1 MNANVLLM
9 VASLCYLI
17 VILILYFPKKKV
29 NTFETRIYKYILIFA
44 VFGVVMDLIGV
55 YVSLHVD
62 DTSVIRWIVLKLYY
76 SYLLTI
82 MYLLTLYM
90 FISNGAS
97 ELTKKENTKINI
109 ISVIYVIVL
118 AINSIL
124 PVNYYKDGN
133 VIYAYGIG
141 TNYLY
146 LVTGL
151 IIFIWIC
158 WWIKDIKKL
167 RTRRNIPMIIL
178 VILAIPIIYLQ
189 MTNPQ
194 LLLVSSLISFIV
206 VIMYHTIE
214 NPDVKMINELNLA
227 KDTAE
232 KANRAKSDFLSSMSH
247 EIRTPLNAIV
257 GFSECIKNADSLEEA
272 KEDASDV
279 ITASNTLLEIVN
291 GILDISKIEAGKL
304 ELVETDY
311 EVKKLFKEIVR
322 LIQARIGDKQLDF
335 RVNIAEDIPDILYGD
350 HANVKKIV
358 INLLTNAVKY
368 TDQGYVSLDV
378 KCVNKNGV
386 CRLFISVKDSGRGI
400 KQEDMS
406 KLFTKFQRVE
416 EDRNT
421 TIEGTGLGLAITK
434 QLVDMMN
441 GNIVVTSQYKEGSEF
456 KVAIDQKISTS
467 KLDTPKEEIEDLN
480 LDLTN
485 KRILIVDD
493 NKLNLKVGQKLLAKY
508 NPIIDTA
515 ESGMECLEKIKSGK
529 EYDLILL
536 DDMMPKMRGRE
547 VLIKLKENPKYK
559 TPTVALTANAIN
571 GVREQYLKDGFDDY
585 LAKPIDKEQLNKI
598 LTKYLK
604 KDYSKKIDENDSKKE
619 AITKKVLLV
628 DDNKINIDI
637 AKNFLKEYN
646 FTIESCLS
654 GRECLNLI
662 KSGKEYDLIFVDI
675 MMPEMDGIELFKLLK
690 SDVNFNGKIV
700 ALTAD
705 AVEGAKEKYIN
716 IGFDGYIPK
725 PINKKVL
732 NDVIIN
738 VLNEKYETSKVEPK
752 AITKSEEY
760 LKENGID
767 IDKSLELLG
776 DINTYNDLLKDFI
789 ATIKDK
795 SNQLNDY
802 REKNDMDNYAIIVH
816 GLKSDSRYLGFTKL
830 AEMALEHELR
840 SKDKDIDY
848 INSHFVEILKEITRV
863 VGIVNKYLNIIIV

>member
-55 YVSLHVD
+55 YVSLYVD

-97 ELTKKENTKINI
+97 ELTKKERIKINV
-109 ISVIYVIVL
+109 ISVIYAIVL
-118 AINSIL
+118 AINSVL
-124 PVNYYKDGN
+124 PVSYYKEGN
-133 VIYAYGIG
+133 VIYAYGLG

-146 LVTGL
+146 LVTG
-151 IIFIWIC
+151 ITIFIWIC
-158 WWIKDIKKL
+158 CWIKDIKKL

-178 VILAIPIIYLQ
+178 VILAIQIIYLQ

-214 NPDVKMINELNLA
+214 NPDVKMINALNLA

-311 EVKKLFKEIVR
+311 DVKKLFKEIVR

-335 RVNIAEDIPDILYGD
+335 KVNIAEDIPNVLYGD

-368 TDQGYVSLDV
+368 TEQGYVSLDV

-441 GNIVVTSQYKEGSEF
+441 GNIVVNSQYGEGPEF
-456 KVAIDQKISTS
+456 KVAIDQRIPKAKIET
-467 KLDTPKEEIEDLN
+467 EEKVEETIDLSG
-480 LDLTN
+480 
-485 KRILIVDD
+485 KKILIVDD
-493 NKLNLKVGQKLLAKY
+493 NQLNIKVVEKILKQY
-508 NPIIDTA
+508 NPEIETA

-547 VLIKLKENPKYK
+547 VLIKLKQEPKYK
-559 TPTVALTANAIN
+559 TPTIALTANAIN
-571 GVREQYLKDGFDDY
+571 GMKEQYLKDGFDDY
-585 LAKPIDKEQLNKI
+585 LAKPIDKEELNRV

-604 KDYSKKIDENDSKKE
+604 KDYSKKTNEDNSNEQ
-619 AITKKVLLV
+619 ATTKRVLLV

-654 GRECLNLI
+654 GKECLNLI

-690 SDVNFNGKIV
+690 SEVKFNGKIV

-705 AVEGAKEKYIN
+705 AVDGAKEKYSN

-732 NDVIIN
+732 NDVITN
-738 VLNEKYETSKVEPK
+738 VLNEKNETPKEEPK
-752 AITKSEEY
+752 VTVKSEEY
-760 LKENGID
+760 LKENGVD

-776 DINTYNDLLKDFI
+776 DINTYNDLVKEFM
-789 ATIKDK
+789 ATIKEK
-795 SNQLNDY
+795 ANQLNDY
-802 REKNDMDNYAIIVH
+802 RMKQDMDNYAIIVH

-830 AEMALEHELR
+830 AEIALEHEMR
-840 SKDKDIDY
+840 SKNKDIGY
-848 INSHFVEILKEITRV
+848 INDHFALLLNEITKV
-863 VGIVNKYLNIIIV
+863 VETINKYLNSITS

>member
-55 YVSLHVD
+55 YVSLYVD

-97 ELTKKENTKINI
+97 ELTKKERIKINV
-109 ISVIYVIVL
+109 ISVIYAIVL
-118 AINSIL
+118 AINSVL
-124 PVNYYKDGN
+124 PVSYYKEGN
-133 VIYAYGIG
+133 VIYAYGLG

-146 LVTGL
+146 LVTG
-151 IIFIWIC
+151 ITIFIWIC
-158 WWIKDIKKL
+158 CWIKDIKKL

-214 NPDVKMINELNLA
+214 NPDVKMINALNLA

-311 EVKKLFKEIVR
+311 DVKKLFKEIVR

-335 RVNIAEDIPDILYGD
+335 KVNIAEDIPNVLYGD

-368 TDQGYVSLDV
+368 TEQGYVSLDV

-441 GNIVVTSQYKEGSEF
+441 GNIVVNSQYGEGSEF
-456 KVAIDQKISTS
+456 KVAIDQRISKAKIET
-467 KLDTPKEEIEDLN
+467 EEKVEETIDLSG
-480 LDLTN
+480 
-485 KRILIVDD
+485 KKILIVDD
-493 NKLNLKVGQKLLAKY
+493 NQLNIKVVEKILKQY
-508 NPIIDTA
+508 NPEIETA

-547 VLIKLKENPKYK
+547 VLIKLKQEPKYK
-559 TPTVALTANAIN
+559 TPTIALTANAIN
-571 GVREQYLKDGFDDY
+571 GMKEQYLKDGFDDY
-585 LAKPIDKEQLNKI
+585 LAKPIDKEELNRI

-604 KDYSKKIDENDSKKE
+604 KDSSKKTNEDNSNEQ
-619 AITKKVLLV
+619 ATTKRVLLV

-654 GRECLNLI
+654 GKECLNLI

-690 SDVNFNGKIV
+690 SEVKFNGKIV

-705 AVEGAKEKYIN
+705 AVDGAKEKYSN

-732 NDVIIN
+732 NDVITN
-738 VLNEKYETSKVEPK
+738 VLNEKNETPKEEPK
-752 AITKSEEY
+752 VTVKSEEY
-760 LKENGID
+760 LKENGVD

-776 DINTYNDLLKDFI
+776 DINTYNDLVKEFM
-789 ATIKDK
+789 ATIKEK
-795 SNQLNDY
+795 ANQLNDY
-802 REKNDMDNYAIIVH
+802 RMKQDMDNYAIIVH

-830 AEMALEHELR
+830 AEIALEHEMR
-840 SKDKDIDY
+840 SKNKDIGY
-848 INSHFVEILKEITRV
+848 INDHFALLLNEITKV
-863 VGIVNKYLNIIIV
+863 VGTINKYLNSITS

>member
-29 NTFETRIYKYILIFA
+29 DTFETRIYKYILIIA
-44 VFGVVMDLIGV
+44 VFGVIMDLIGV
-55 YVSLHVD
+55 YVSLYIE
-62 DTSVIRWIVLKLYY
+62 DTNVIRWIVLKLYY
-76 SYLLTI
+76 SYLITI
-82 MYLLTLYM
+82 LYLLTLYM
-90 FISNGAS
+90 FTANGAN
-97 ELTKKENTKINI
+97 EMTKTEKRKFNVISI
-109 ISVIYVIVL
+109 IYAIVL
-118 AINSIL
+118 IINSIL
-124 PVNYYKDGN
+124 PVNYYKEGK

-141 TNYLY
+141 VNYLY
-146 LVTGL
+146 LVTGI

-158 WWIKDIKKL
+158 CWIKDIKKL
-167 RTRRNIPMIIL
+167 KTRRNIPMIIL

-214 NPDVKMINELNLA
+214 NPDMKMINALNLA

-311 EVKKLFKEIVR
+311 DVKKVLKEIVR
-322 LIQARIGDKQLDF
+322 LIEARIGDKQLEF
-335 RVNIAEDIPDILYGD
+335 KVSIAEDIPEVLYGD
-350 HANVKKIV
+350 HANVKKIL

-368 TDQGYVSLDV
+368 TEQGYVSLDV
-378 KCVNKNGV
+378 KCVKRNGI

-400 KQEDMS
+400 KQEDMK
-406 KLFTKFQRVE
+406 KLFTKFERVD

-434 QLVDMMN
+434 QLVEMMN
-441 GNIVVTSQYKEGSEF
+441 GNIVVSSQYGEGSEF
-456 KVAIDQKISTS
+456 KVAIDQRISEAKIEN
-467 KLDTPKEEIEDLN
+467 EEKIEEKI
-480 LDLTN
+480 DLTG

-493 NKLNLKVGQKLLAKY
+493 NQLNIKVVDKILKQY
-508 NPIIDTA
+508 NPIVDTA
-515 ESGMECLEKIKSGK
+515 ENGMECIDKIKNN
-529 EYDLILL
+529 EQYDLVLL
-536 DDMMPKMRGRE
+536 DDMMPRMRGPE
-547 VLIKLKENPKYK
+547 VLRRLKEDPNYK
-559 TPTVALTANAIN
+559 IPTIALTANAIN
-571 GVREQYLKDGFDDY
+571 GMREQYIKEGFDDY
-585 LAKPIDKEQLNKI
+585 LSKPIEKEELRRI

-604 KDYSKKIDENDSKKE
+604 NDQQNHSKEE
-619 AITKKVLLV
+619 VTKKVLLV

-637 AKNFLKEYN
+637 AKKLLKGYN
-646 FTIESCLS
+646 FTIDGCLS
-654 GRECLNLI
+654 GKECLDLI
-662 KSGKEYDLIFVDI
+662 KNGKQYDLIFVDI
-675 MMPEMDGIELFKLLK
+675 MMPGMDGIELFKLLK
-690 SDVNFNGKIV
+690 QEANFNGKII

-705 AVEGAKEKYIN
+705 ALEGAKEKYIG

-725 PINKKVL
+725 PIDKNL
-732 NDVIIN
+732 
-738 VLNEKYETSKVEPK
+738 LNEVITDVLKEKMKVVQEESSKTSND
-752 AITKSEEY
+752 Y
-760 LKENGID
+760 LKNNGVD

-776 DINTYNDLLKDFI
+776 DIETYDELLKEFMK
-789 ATIKDK
+789 TIKDK
-795 SNQLNDY
+795 VNQLNDY
-802 REKNDMDNYAIIVH
+802 RLKRDMDNYAIIVH

-830 AEMALEHELR
+830 AQLSLDHEMK
-840 SKDKDIDY
+840 SKAKETSYIDD
-848 INSHFVEILKEITRV
+848 HFVELVKEVTKV
-863 VGIVNKYLNIIIV
+863 VGIINKYLN

>member
-55 YVSLHVD
+55 YVSLYVD

-97 ELTKKENTKINI
+97 ELTKKERIKINV
-109 ISVIYVIVL
+109 ISVIYAIVL
-118 AINSIL
+118 AINSVL
-124 PVNYYKDGN
+124 PVSYYKEGN
-133 VIYAYGIG
+133 VIYAYGLG

-146 LVTGL
+146 LVTG
-151 IIFIWIC
+151 ITIFIWIC
-158 WWIKDIKKL
+158 CWIKDIKKL

-214 NPDVKMINELNLA
+214 NPDVKMINALNLA

-311 EVKKLFKEIVR
+311 DVKKLFKEIVR

-335 RVNIAEDIPDILYGD
+335 KVNIAEDIPDVLYGD

-368 TDQGYVSLDV
+368 TEQGYVSLDV

-441 GNIVVTSQYKEGSEF
+441 GNIVVNSQYGEGSEF
-456 KVAIDQKISTS
+456 KVAIDQRISKAKIET
-467 KLDTPKEEIEDLN
+467 EEKVEETIDLSG
-480 LDLTN
+480 
-485 KRILIVDD
+485 KKILIVDD
-493 NKLNLKVGQKLLAKY
+493 NQLNIKVVEKILKQY
-508 NPIIDTA
+508 NPEIEAA

-547 VLIKLKENPKYK
+547 VLIKLKQEPKYK
-559 TPTVALTANAIN
+559 TPTIALTANAIN
-571 GVREQYLKDGFDDY
+571 GMKEQYLKDGFDDY
-585 LAKPIDKEQLNKI
+585 LAKPIDKEELNRI

-604 KDYSKKIDENDSKKE
+604 KDSSKKTNE
-619 AITKKVLLV
+619 
-628 DDNKINIDI
+628 DNSNEQ
-637 AKNFLKEYN
+637 A
-646 FTIESCLS
+646 
-654 GRECLNLI
+654 
-662 KSGKEYDLIFVDI
+662 
-675 MMPEMDGIELFKLLK
+675 
-690 SDVNFNGKIV
+690 
-700 ALTAD
+700 
-705 AVEGAKEKYIN
+705 
-716 IGFDGYIPK
+716 
-725 PINKKVL
+725 INK
-732 NDVIIN
+732 
-738 VLNEKYETSKVEPK
+738 
-752 AITKSEEY
+752 A
-760 LKENGID
+760 
-767 IDKSLELLG
+767 LELLENI
-776 DINTYNDLLKDFI
+776 DVYN
-789 ATIKDK
+789 
-795 SNQLNDY
+795 
-802 REKNDMDNYAIIVH
+802 KN
-816 GLKSDSRYLGFTKL
+816 
-830 AEMALEHELR
+830 
-840 SKDKDIDY
+840 
-848 INSHFVEILKEITRV
+848 KEI
-863 VGIVNKYLNIIIV
+863 

>member
-17 VILILYFPKKKV
+17 VIVILYFPKKKV

-44 VFGVVMDLIGV
+44 VFGVIMDLIGV
-55 YVSLHVD
+55 YVSLYIE
-62 DTSVIRWIVLKLYY
+62 DTNVIRWIVLKLYY
-76 SYLLTI
+76 TYLLTI

-90 FISNGAS
+90 FISNDAV
-97 ELTKKENTKINI
+97 ELTKKERIKINI
-109 ISVIYVIVL
+109 ISIIYVIVL
-118 AINSIL
+118 AVNSIL
-124 PVNYYKDGN
+124 PVSYYKDGN

-141 TNYLY
+141 VNYLY
-146 LVTGL
+146 LVTG
-151 IIFIWIC
+151 ITIFIWIVC
-158 WWIKDIKKL
+158 WIKDIKKL
-167 RTRRNIPMIIL
+167 KTRRNIPMIIL

-214 NPDVKMINELNLA
+214 NPDVKMINALNLA

-311 EVKKLFKEIVR
+311 NIKKILKEIVR
-322 LIQARIGDKQLDF
+322 LIEARIGDKQLEF
-335 RVNIAEDIPDILYGD
+335 KVNIAEDIPEVLYGD
-350 HANVKKIV
+350 HANIKKIL

-368 TDQGYVSLDV
+368 TDEGYVSLDV
-378 KCVNKNGV
+378 KCVKKNEI

-434 QLVDMMN
+434 QLVEMMN
-441 GNIVVTSQYKEGSEF
+441 GNIVVNSQYGEGSEF
-456 KVAIDQKISTS
+456 KVAVDQRISKAKIE
-467 KLDTPKEEIEDLN
+467 KEEEIEEEV
-480 LDLTN
+480 DLTG
-485 KRILIVDD
+485 KKILIVDD
-493 NKLNLKVGQKLLAKY
+493 NQLNIKVVEKLLKQY
-508 NPIIDTA
+508 NVGIETA

-536 DDMMPKMRGRE
+536 DDMMPKMRGTE
-547 VLIKLKENPKYK
+547 VLRRLKVNPGYK
-559 TPTVALTANAIN
+559 TPTIALTANAIN
-571 GVREQYLKDGFDDY
+571 GMKEQYIKEGFDDY
-585 LAKPIDKEQLNKI
+585 LAKPIDKQELNRI
-598 LTKYLK
+598 LIKYLK
-604 KDYSKKIDENDSKKE
+604 NNHSTNTNEDISKEENDV
-619 AITKKVLLV
+619 KKVLIV

-637 AKNFLKEYN
+637 AKSFLKEYN
-646 FTIESCLS
+646 FIIEGCLS
-654 GRECLNLI
+654 GKECLNLI
-662 KSGKEYDLIFVDI
+662 KNDKKYDLIFIDI
-675 MMPEMDGIELFKLLK
+675 MMPEMNGVELFKLLK
-690 SDVNFNGKIV
+690 NEVKFNGKIV

-705 AVEGAKEKYIN
+705 AVEGAKEKYLN

-725 PINKKVL
+725 PINKNVL
-732 NDVIIN
+732 NDV
-738 VLNEKYETSKVEPK
+738 LNSVFDMKVKSELQPETS
-752 AITKSEEY
+752 TKSNDY
-760 LKENGID
+760 LRKNGVD
-767 IDKSLELLG
+767 VDKSLELLG
-776 DINTYNDLLKDFI
+776 DINTYNDLLKEFMK
-789 ATIKDK
+789 TIKDK
-795 SNQLNDY
+795 ANQLNDY
-802 REKNDMDNYAIIVH
+802 RENEDMDNYAIIVH
-816 GLKSDSRYLGFTKL
+816 SLKSDSRYLGFTKL
-830 AEMALEHELR
+830 AEISLEHEMR
-840 SKDKDIDY
+840 SKNKDINY
-848 INSHFVEILKEITRV
+848 INDHFIELIKEITNV
-863 VGIVNKYLNIIIV
+863 IGIVNKYLN